1 MLRAV
6 RFLQRSLAVLGGLL
20 VLVTV
25 TPPHWYLASL
35 GGKWHDPA
43 APVMVLLGAGSNPDG
58 TMDVTSYWRAYH
70 AAYVW
75 NAGSARHVIISGD
88 ARTVAAMRDWL
99 VWRGVPGSAVTLE
112 TNSRSTRENALHTA
126 ELLRKFPQPVE
137 LLSSDYHLWRAERA
151 FVKAGAQV
159 TRQACPDAV
168 KRGND
173 WRLRWQVFLDF
184 ALEVSKIGYYRLR
197 GWI

>member
-1 MLRAV
+1 MLLAAARL
-6 RFLQRSLAVLGGLL
+6 LQRSLTVLGGLL

-25 TPPHWYLASL
+25 VPPRWYLASL

-43 APVMVLLGAGSNPDG
+43 APVMVLLAAGSNPDA
-58 TMDVTSYWRAYH
+58 TMDATSYWRAFH
-70 AAYVW
+70 A
-75 NAGSARHVIISGD
+75 
-88 ARTVAAMRDWL
+88 L
-99 VWRGVPGSAVTLE
+99 SAVTLE
-112 TNSRSTRENALHTA
+112 TSSNSTRENALHTA

-151 FVKAGAQV
+151 FAKAGVQV
-159 TRQACPDAV
+159 TRQACPDAL

-184 ALEVSKIGYYRLR
+184 ALEVVKIGYYRLR